1 MGYLL
6 FQAERAG
13 IYFQKR
19 RTQIKNLAELAGMTA
34 DIQNPGMVDVKSGQ
48 RVSVRGLFLHSIFID
63 AKFATTGMKWFKNSA
78 RIVCLTPLIA
88 P

>member
-6 FQAERAG
+6 VQAQRAG

-34 DIQNPGMVDVKSGQ
+34 AIQNPGMVDVNRGQ

-63 AKFATTGMKWFKNSA
+63 AKLTTVG
-78 RIVCLTPLIA
+78 LE
-88 P
+88 

>member
-6 FQAERAG
+6 VQAQRVG

-34 DIQNPGMVDVKSGQ
+34 AIQTLS
-48 RVSVRGLFLHSIFID
+48 
-63 AKFATTGMKWFKNSA
+63 W
-78 RIVCLTPLIA
+78 
-88 P
+88 